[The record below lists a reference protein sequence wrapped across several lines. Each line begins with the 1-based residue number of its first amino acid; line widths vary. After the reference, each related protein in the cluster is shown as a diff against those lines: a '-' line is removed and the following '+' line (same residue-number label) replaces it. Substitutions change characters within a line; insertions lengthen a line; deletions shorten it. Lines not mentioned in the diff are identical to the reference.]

1 MSLPL
6 TINQKE
12 TTLPLSWNEL
22 TLAQYARLYNA
33 VKEDKDTLGI
43 MAALLDVDKQTLLD
57 APAGQIDATLF
68 NNMQWI
74 NQLPT
79 NLTAKYCPK
88 ELSIGN
94 KKYAIPQSFDTLKFG
109 QVLLFQSAMGTA
121 LDATLNTINP
131 SVYPQLLAIVFAVDE
146 TAVFDE
152 SLIGAMEDEARECL
166 FVEAMPVLNFFLSC
180 LANLNN
186 ARPARLSAKP
196 ALKKRRRALAALKN
210 LVPTR
215 WLGWLWMQKTL
226 PITKP

>member
-1 MSLPL
+1 MLYKYNLLYYLCAMSLPL

-33 VKEDKDTLGI
+33 VKEEKDTLGI

-68 NNMQWI
+68 SNMQWI

-88 ELSIGN
+88 ELNIGN
-94 KKYAIPQSFDTLKFG
+94 KKYAIPQSFDALKFG
-109 QVLLFQSAMGTA
+109 QVLLFQSAMATA

-131 SVYPQLLAIVFAVDE
+131 GVYPQLLAIVFAADE
-146 TAVFDE
+146 KDVFDE
-152 SLIGAMEDEARECL
+152 AHIATIEEDAKECL
-166 FVEAMPVLNFFLSC
+166 FIEAMPVLNFF
-180 LANLNN
+180 
-186 ARPARLSAKP
+186 
-196 ALKKRRRALAALKN
+196 
-210 LVPTR
+210 
-215 WLGWLWMQKTL
+215 
-226 PITKP
+226 

>member
-33 VKEDKDTLGI
+33 VKEEKDTLGI
-43 MAALLDVDKQTLLD
+43 IAALLDVDKQTLLD

-68 NNMQWI
+68 NNIQWI

-79 NLTAKYCPK
+79 NLTAEHCPK

-94 KKYAIPQSFDTLKFG
+94 KKYTVPQSFDNLKFG
-109 QVLLFQSAMGTA
+109 QVLLFQSAIASA

-131 SVYPQLLAIVFAVDE
+131 DVYPQLLAIVFAVDE
-146 TAVFDE
+146 AATFDE
-152 SLIGAMEDEARECL
+152 NLIAALVEQAKQCP

-180 LANLNN
+180 LASLNN
-186 ARPARLSAKP
+186 AKPAHLNAKP
-196 ALKKRRRALAALKN
+196 AQKNRKRALAALKI
-210 LVPTR
+210 LMPTH

-226 PITKP
+226 RITKP